1 MSHVSLLEGSSLPIK
16 IMEIE
21 NYAHPGRGNEANLEI
36 IVLIFHPS
44 LFFFFRYVCVCLSQP
59 WIVALS
65 GVKLKPRSN
74 QHKAKICISLEA
86 P

>member
-21 NYAHPGRGNEANLEI
+21 NYAHPGRGDEPNLEI

-44 LFFFFRYVCVCLSQP
+44 LFFFFVMCVCVS
-59 WIVALS
+59 
-65 GVKLKPRSN
+65 
-74 QHKAKICISLEA
+74 ISTMDRC